1 MPRFRLPESFR
12 ATESEYRA
20 NLVGMN
26 TFFGAVLGFVIADV
40 QTPSDIDFGLFL
52 TFTAAI
58 VISILYI
65 SASPYRLAYALMTIL
80 LVLGLPFAVS
90 DVDVPVRLQ
99 ITLGVWTLMTVGVE
113 YFPRR
118 PDPLP
123 GPRPPV

>member
-20 NLVGMN
+20 NLVGIN

-40 QTPSDIDFGLFL
+40 QTPGDYEFGLFL

-65 SASPYRLAYALMTIL
+65 SASPYRLIYAALTIL
-80 LVLGLPFAVS
+80 MVLGLPFAVS
-90 DVDVPVRLQ
+90 EVDVPVRLQ
-99 ITLGVWTLMTVGVE
+99 VTLGVWALMTVGIE

-118 PDPLP
+118 PDPQP